1 MNALFDLLSRAI
13 PIMVGGGMVQAI
25 IFLLRR
31 RGEMR
36 KLDADA
42 KKVDVE
48 ADAVVVASAASS
60 VALANSLRDAAF
72 QRVGVVEVELKQ
84 LQEQVIHLAAE
95 VTTANNKL
103 TSSRARESILE
114 AELSVIRRKL
124 ATVDGTD
131 TD

>member
-1 MNALFDLLSRAI
+1 MNALADLLTRAI

-72 QRVGVVEVELKQ
+72 ARVGVVEVELKQ

-95 VTTANNKL
+95 VTAANNKL

-124 ATVDGTD
+124 ATVDD
-131 TD
+131 TDAD

>member
-1 MNALFDLLSRAI
+1 MNAFVDLLGRCI
-13 PIMVGGGMVQAI
+13 PILIGSGMVQGAV
-25 IFLLRR
+25 FLLRR

-72 QRVGVVEVELKQ
+72 ARVGVVEVELKQ
-84 LQEQVIHLAAE
+84 LQAQVVHLAE
-95 VTTANNKL
+95 QVTTANNKL
-103 TSSRARESILE
+103 ASSRTREAVLE
-114 AELSVIRRKL
+114 AELSVIQRKL
-124 ATVDGTD
+124 AKVDEAD
-131 TD
+131 AP